1 MEETPN
7 LDIEELYET
16 KQKMDVNRLNIYNKL
31 LSKIHTKIKV
41 ASRQRNNNNFCWYI
55 MPEILIGYPN
65 YDISE
70 CLLYIMNRLETNG
83 FLVRYINPNLLFITW
98 DHYVPQ
104 YVRDEIKNKTGIN
117 VDKYGNKIPETIKH
131 DKKLSS
137 NTSSVTMENN
147 KFRKKT
153 ITNNVDEYK
162 PSGKFTYDPKFFD
175 SITKNI

>member
-70 CLLYIMNRLETNG
+70 
-83 FLVRYINPNLLFITW
+83 
-98 DHYVPQ
+98 
-104 YVRDEIKNKTGIN
+104 
-117 VDKYGNKIPETIKH
+117 
-131 DKKLSS
+131 
-137 NTSSVTMENN
+137 
-147 KFRKKT
+147 
-153 ITNNVDEYK
+153 
-162 PSGKFTYDPKFFD
+162 
-175 SITKNI
+175 